1 MGTTRRGGRAGT
13 RVLELEMELELEL
26 ELELDFDFELDA
38 DLAVAFGFA
47 FCGIKIIRGSQND
60 PHHKA

>member
-26 ELELDFDFELDA
+26 DFDFELDA
-38 DLAVAFGFA
+38 DLAVAFVFA

>member
-13 RVLELEMELELEL
+13 RVLPLEMEL

-38 DLAVAFGFA
+38 DLAVAFVFA